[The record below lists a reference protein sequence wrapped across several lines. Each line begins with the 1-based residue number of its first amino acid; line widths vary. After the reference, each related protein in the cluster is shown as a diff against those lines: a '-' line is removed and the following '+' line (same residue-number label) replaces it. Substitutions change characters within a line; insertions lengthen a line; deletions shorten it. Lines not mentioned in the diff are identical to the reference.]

1 MLIEYPY
8 LFGSLI
14 LLIVWLL
21 IYAYRKDLRHQML
34 WFSPAVA
41 IFGIISEHWFLVDY
55 WNPPVIF
62 HFPFNLGSPE
72 DLIFGFAVGGIV
84 CSLYEIVFN
93 KRTSPANP
101 KNRVWTAVKY
111 GVFIFAFVEILTRM
125 YLVNSIFAF
134 ALASLA
140 GALIILFNRSKMFPS
155 AVCTAVL
162 FTLIYSLTLTF
173 IVPAVMPYLG
183 YEAWFLQGTSLGY
196 LIFGRIP
203 LTEVIWA
210 LSWGFFGSL
219 WYDDIAN
226 LKYYRA
232 MVKAK
237 N

>member
-93 KRTSPANP
+93 KRTSPENP

-125 YLVNSIFAF
+125 YLVTLMAINVAPVVLMSELGLTPFW
-134 ALASLA
+134 LHCVCD
-140 GALIILFNRSKMFPS
+140 RS
-155 AVCTAVL
+155 A
-162 FTLIYSLTLTF
+162 
-173 IVPAVMPYLG
+173 
-183 YEAWFLQGTSLGY
+183 
-196 LIFGRIP
+196 
-203 LTEVIWA
+203 
-210 LSWGFFGSL
+210 
-219 WYDDIAN
+219 IAI
-226 LKYYRA
+226 
-232 MVKAK
+232 
-237 N
+237 